1 MNISG
6 LIITFNE
13 EKNIKKCVEEMLIVC
28 DEVIVIDSNSKD
40 NTVEIASEAG
50 AKVFSQAY
58 LGDGPQRIFGL
69 QYCKNEWI
77 LNLDADEYLDKDSI
91 EFLKKGEF
99 FNQANDAYYFRVKN
113 YFQDKLIDFAGWYPD
128 SKIRFFN
135 KKTAS
140 PSDDKVHQKIL
151 ATNPKKLK
159 THILHYGM
167 HSFYFHLNKKNLYA
181 KWSAEQMYDN
191 GKRVSAFKPV
201 LNGMVSFFKNYFL
214 KKGLLNGLD
223 GLTFSLTQAYFSYM
237 KYANLR
243 LFQKYGKLEPESQ
256 KNLYIC
262 KRIRKKMN
270 NINLIHH
277 HHHLI

>member
-99 FNQANDAYYFRVKN
+99 FNQANDAY
-113 YFQDKLIDFAGWYPD
+113 
-128 SKIRFFN
+128 
-135 KKTAS
+135 
-140 PSDDKVHQKIL
+140 
-151 ATNPKKLK
+151 
-159 THILHYGM
+159 
-167 HSFYFHLNKKNLYA
+167 
-181 KWSAEQMYDN
+181 
-191 GKRVSAFKPV
+191 
-201 LNGMVSFFKNYFL
+201 
-214 KKGLLNGLD
+214 
-223 GLTFSLTQAYFSYM
+223 
-237 KYANLR
+237 
-243 LFQKYGKLEPESQ
+243 
-256 KNLYIC
+256 
-262 KRIRKKMN
+262 
-270 NINLIHH
+270 
-277 HHHLI
+277 